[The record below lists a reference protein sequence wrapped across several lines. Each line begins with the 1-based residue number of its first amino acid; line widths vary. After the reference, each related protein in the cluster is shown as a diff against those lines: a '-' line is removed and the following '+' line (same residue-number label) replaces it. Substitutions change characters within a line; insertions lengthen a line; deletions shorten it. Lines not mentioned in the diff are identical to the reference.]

1 MGQVNDYTETVH
13 LEDQVSS
20 SRRNSMPVGLGDF
33 NATRDFEQGCVGI
46 DIVTVVSQSC
56 VANTEGVEETKVG
69 D

>member
-1 MGQVNDYTETVH
+1 
-13 LEDQVSS
+13 
-20 SRRNSMPVGLGDF
+20 MPVGLGDF